1 MRREDGAWVLD
12 EAALEEAFARGA
24 RLLVLCNPHNPIGK
38 VYGRDEL
45 ARIAAIAARFDARV
59 FADEIHAPIVYPGHR
74 HVPYASVSE
83 QAARQA
89 ITAVSA
95 SKAWNLAGLKC
106 AQLVFT
112 RDEDLALWRRI
123 GLFAGHSTATPG
135 VIAHTTAWREGDA
148 WLARVLEY
156 LEGNRALLGQ
166 LLRERLPQLHWIA
179 PQGTYLAWLDCRA
192 LPLEMPPHAF
202 FRRRARVALTDGAEC
217 GTGGEGHVRL
227 NFAMPRPLLREAIER
242 MAEAAASL

>member
-1 MRREDGAWVLD
+1 M
-12 EAALEEAFARGA
+12 
-24 RLLVLCNPHNPIGK
+24 
-38 VYGRDEL
+38 
-45 ARIAAIAARFDARV
+45 
-59 FADEIHAPIVYPGHR
+59 
-74 HVPYASVSE
+74 
-83 QAARQA
+83 
-89 ITAVSA
+89 
-95 SKAWNLAGLKC
+95 
-106 AQLVFT
+106 FT

-135 VIAHTTAWREGDA
+135 VIAHTAAWREGDA

-179 PQGTYLAWLDCRA
+179 PQGTYLAWLDCSG
-192 LPLEMPPHAF
+192 LGLE
-202 FRRRARVALTDGAEC
+202 RSRVALTDGAEC

-242 MAEAAASL
+242 MAEAVASL